1 MYQRLLK
8 IIAFESWC
16 YFLSVEISNFWH
28 FYLSSGVNFSSL
40 PILILPMKGTE
51 KILTVRSRGSNRCV
65 KSWNLI
71 FFASENFPR
80 IKAITFFV
88 CIKHLTLTFFSYCPL
103 KVTKF
108 QGLFSFLF
116 YFQKKWRTSLSINFS
131 IDGLKSWRTVYFFLK
146 IGKICLYLLSWVLTT
161 FKSSW
166 NSIWWDFL
174 IQINLK
180 I

>member
-1 MYQRLLK
+1 MK
-8 IIAFESWC
+8 VDVT
-16 YFLSVEISNFWH
+16 LSVEISNFWH

-88 CIKHLTLTFFSYCPL
+88 CIKHLTLTFLYCPL
-103 KVTKF
+103 KVAKF
-108 QGLFSFLF
+108 QRVFSFLF
-116 YFQKKWRTSLSINFS
+116 HFQKKTEEVTIYQLFQWHVEKLADS
-131 IDGLKSWRTVYFFLK
+131 VFFLK
-146 IGKICLYLLSWVLTT
+146 LGKICLLRFKHLYLLSWL
-161 FKSSW
+161 
-166 NSIWWDFL
+166 L
-174 IQINLK
+174 
-180 I
+180 

>member
-1 MYQRLLK
+1 MYT
-8 IIAFESWC
+8 
-16 YFLSVEISNFWH
+16 LSVEISNFWH

-103 KVTKF
+103 EVTKF
-108 QGLFSFLF
+108 QGVFSFLF
-116 YFQKKWRTSLSINFS
+116 HFQKSEGSHYLSTFPLTGWKV
-131 IDGLKSWRTVYFFLK
+131 DGQCFFLK
-146 IGKICLYLLSWVLTT
+146 MGKICLLRLKHLDLLSWL
-161 FKSSW
+161 
-166 NSIWWDFL
+166 L
-174 IQINLK
+174 
-180 I
+180 